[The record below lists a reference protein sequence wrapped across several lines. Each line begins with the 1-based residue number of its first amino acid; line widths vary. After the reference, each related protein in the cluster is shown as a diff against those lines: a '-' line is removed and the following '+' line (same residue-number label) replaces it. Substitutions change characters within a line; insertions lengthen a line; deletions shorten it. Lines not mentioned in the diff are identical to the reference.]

1 MAAFSTAMSVREA
14 KDERHLPSGRAHP
27 ERNSRR
33 GRHPPLETA
42 QRVRA
47 AGGNGGDRAAR
58 VSGRSRGCQFAGP
71 LSVSEPP
78 ALDGGSRHRASH
90 VARRTRHHNC
100 RPEKR
105 NDQLRDLDA
114 AVHRVSRRV
123 LAIFQAVFS
132 LAVLA
137 CVAVFAWQYLGIF
150 GGDRTPILG
159 IPKAVAISGILATCA
174 GLGIAFA
181 LNIIEGGKD

>member
-1 MAAFSTAMSVREA
+1 MNDISLQGAPTPSEILAEDVTRRSKLRNGFERRVGTAAIVLLVFLVGLVVANSLGRYLLASPLPWTEEVVTALLMWLGA
-14 KDERHLPSGRAHP
+14 LGI
-27 ERNSRR
+27 
-33 GRHPPLETA
+33 TI
-42 QRVRA
+42 
-47 AGGNGGDRAAR
+47 AGLKNEMISCAIWTQQFTG
-58 VSGRSRGCQFAGP
+58 VS
-71 LSVSEPP
+71 
-78 ALDGGSRHRASH
+78 
-90 VARRTRHHNC
+90 
-100 RPEKR
+100 K
-105 NDQLRDLDA
+105 
-114 AVHRVSRRV
+114 RV